1 MANIEPNQYVLYER
15 ACRKKNGK
23 LTPLQMA
30 QVDRLKELDEL
41 CRRCRTFPDDQLRC
55 EGTRLIFQPDNPRLV
70 MESCHKLDMRVT
82 SNVLKERLTKA
93 YLPESVVRMV
103 TEIEPVRSQAVV
115 VCKNDTFLFNGHK
128 LPLLSYEIDR
138 EGLTNKIKAYIVA
151 MANCGFQGKYLYTID
166 FYRSWVEGASRIDN
180 IKNVQGPLMDCD
192 WLVIESIDYSNEST
206 YFREAL
212 FTVARTRAAQLKP
225 LTLIQTKDSS
235 PQWQSPM
242 EREFFKEATQWPKL
256 SLP

>member
-15 ACRKKNGK
+15 ACRKKAGK

-30 QVDRLKELDEL
+30 QVDRLKELDDL

-55 EGTRLIFQPDNPRLV
+55 EGTRLMFQPDNSRLV
-70 MESCHKLDMRVT
+70 MESCHKLDRRVT
-82 SNVLKERLTKA
+82 SNVVKERLLKA
-93 YLPESVVRMV
+93 YLSENVVRMV
-103 TEIEPVRSQAVV
+103 TELEPVRSQAVV
-115 VCKNDTFLFNGHK
+115 VQKGDTLLFNGHK

-138 EGLTNKIKAYIVA
+138 EGLTSKIKAYIIA

-166 FYRSWVEGASRIDN
+166 FYSAWVEGASRIDN
-180 IKNVQGPLMDCD
+180 IKSVQRPLMECD

-242 EREFFKEATQWPKL
+242 EREFFKEATQWPNL

>member
-23 LTPLQMA
+23 LTPLQAA
-30 QVDRLKELDEL
+30 QVDRLKELDDL

-55 EGTRLIFQPDNPRLV
+55 EGTRLIFQPDNSRLV
-70 MESCHKLDMRVT
+70 MESCQKLDKRVT
-82 SNVLKERLTKA
+82 SNALKERLLRA

-103 TEIEPVRSQAVV
+103 TEVEPVRSQALVV
-115 VCKNDTFLFNGHK
+115 RKNDSFLFNGHK
-128 LPLLSYEIDR
+128 LPLLSYEVDH
-138 EGLTNKIKAYIVA
+138 EGLSNKIKAYIIA
-151 MANCGFQGKYLYTID
+151 MANHGYQGKYLYTLD
-166 FYRSWVEGASRIDN
+166 FYGSWVEGASKIDN
-180 IKNVQGPLMDCD
+180 IKNVQMPLMACD
-192 WLVIESIDYSNEST
+192 WLVISSIDYSNEST

-225 LTLIQTKDSS
+225 LTLIQTKNSS
-235 PQWQSPM
+235 PQWQSQM